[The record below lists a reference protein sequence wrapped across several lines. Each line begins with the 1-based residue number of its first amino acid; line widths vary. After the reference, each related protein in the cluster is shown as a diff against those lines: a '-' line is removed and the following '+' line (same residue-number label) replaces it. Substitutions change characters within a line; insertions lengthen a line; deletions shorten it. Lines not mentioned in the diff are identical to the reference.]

1 MLIKPSSNYKPD
13 FLMQYKKYLHFFIWT
28 HVSLVKSGIHF
39 YRMAKKKII
48 FRPTDKL
55 EISF

>member
-1 MLIKPSSNYKPD
+1 
-13 FLMQYKKYLHFFIWT
+13 MQYKKYLHFFIWT